1 MYSPKQVQ
9 FYPHKGTHA
18 SS

>member
-1 MYSPKQVQ
+1 MYSPTQVQ